1 MAARE
6 TLNLARE
13 QQAALRPA
21 GVKAVVISLDEAW
34 TYLGCR
40 KGEQRQSLWIWTAV
54 VVESDG
60 RWWRDFEVGGRDTE
74 TFLRLPARLPETA
87 KYSTDRYEVYNW
99 LPPDRHVVRKGR
111 EANRNEG
118 LHSVLRGK
126 LNRLVRRTKGY
137 TKQAEMLV
145 GSLALLW
152 LQQGWI

>member
-1 MAARE
+1 M
-6 TLNLARE
+6 NLVRE

-21 GVKAVVISLDEAW
+21 GVQAVVISLDEAW

-40 KGEQRQSLWIWTAV
+40 KGERRQSVWIWTAV
-54 VVESDG
+54 VVESSG

-74 TFLRLPARLPETA
+74 TFLRLLARLPETA

-99 LPPDRHVVRKGR
+99 LPSDRHVARKGR

-126 LNRLVRRTKGY
+126 LNRLARRTKGY
-137 TKQAEMLV
+137 TKKVEMLS